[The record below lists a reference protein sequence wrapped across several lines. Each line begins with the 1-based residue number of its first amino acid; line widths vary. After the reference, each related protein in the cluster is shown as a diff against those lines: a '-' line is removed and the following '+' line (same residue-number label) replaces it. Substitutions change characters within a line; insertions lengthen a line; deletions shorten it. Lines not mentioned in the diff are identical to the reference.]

1 MSATIVSGEKVSY
14 FEYQFDIF
22 TFYHKLHINYYKNEV
37 YMLNP
42 NRVGG
47 GAESAT
53 ASLFASVILL

>member
-22 TFYHKLHINYYKNEV
+22 TFDHKLHINYHKNEV

-42 NRVGG
+42 NRVGV
-47 GAESAT
+47 A
-53 ASLFASVILL
+53 LFSHGYFSIKKGV